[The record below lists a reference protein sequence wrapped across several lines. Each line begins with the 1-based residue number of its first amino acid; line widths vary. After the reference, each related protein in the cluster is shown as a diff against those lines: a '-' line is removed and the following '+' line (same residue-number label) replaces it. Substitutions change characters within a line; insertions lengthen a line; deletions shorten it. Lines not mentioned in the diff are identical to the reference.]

1 MVFCVPFRH
10 ERERERENAKNIKW
24 NYYFPIFRN
33 KRECYRTIYG
43 SCCGVDLRLVQLGVE
58 IKLLKL
64 MMHMSNAFVIFPFR
78 AKLKMNPK
86 TSFYSHTMIGGQN
99 WRWWNIKEMIYCGL
113 ALKNTKSSRESFH
126 FQFFILSKT
135 SHSQS
140 DGWFQPQKENSCIIT
155 SFFITTW
162 IRREQKRRKKINHW
176 LKIIFRKCIII
187 IERDGGQSWVYRLLL
202 CC

>member
-1 MVFCVPFRH
+1 MLPSRRSIKTFHLHKKMFHESFLNFNNKSVKRTIIFWYIVHIHEFPIKRIFYLWYGMVFCVPFRH

-86 TSFYSHTMIGGQN
+86 TSFYRHTMIGG
-99 WRWWNIKEMIYCGL
+99 
-113 ALKNTKSSRESFH
+113 
-126 FQFFILSKT
+126 
-135 SHSQS
+135 
-140 DGWFQPQKENSCIIT
+140 
-155 SFFITTW
+155 
-162 IRREQKRRKKINHW
+162 
-176 LKIIFRKCIII
+176 
-187 IERDGGQSWVYRLLL
+187 
-202 CC
+202 